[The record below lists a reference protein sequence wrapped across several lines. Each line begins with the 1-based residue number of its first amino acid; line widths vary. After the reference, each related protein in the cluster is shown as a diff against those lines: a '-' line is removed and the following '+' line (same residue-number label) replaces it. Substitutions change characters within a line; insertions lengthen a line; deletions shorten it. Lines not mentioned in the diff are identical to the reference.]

1 MLKTMVLGY
10 DDSPSANAALAEVIR
25 RAPLLDAEV
34 CVVFGYHMSVLG
46 GAAVEGESRDF
57 RTQLE
62 TLGSRA
68 VARAVADLEAAGITV
83 TSRIQEG
90 RPADVL
96 MAVAEEIGAGTIV
109 VGTVGENPISGAILG
124 SVVLKLVQRSSVPL
138 LIVPTT
144 EG

>member
-1 MLKTMVLGY
+1 MLSKMVLGY
-10 DDSPSANAALAEVIR
+10 DDSRSANAALAEVIR
-25 RAPLLDAEV
+25 RAPLLGAEV
-34 CVVFGYHMSVLG
+34 CVIFGYHMSVLG